1 MGIVTTNSGASQ
13 HVKRIL
19 IDCKCALSIPD
30 VWPPK
35 DVPHGLFYYRVCVCM
50 CVYIY
55 WPQANDYVESYY
67 EVVAQIVGDKVVTGE
82 EKQLRIKEVEAFL
95 KDNSAAGGVVCLCC
109 IILNLL
115 CGHCSSI
122 LMGYKYTTRRT
133 MLVSNF
139 MTWVLGIT
147 TSRTP

>member
-1 MGIVTTNSGASQ
+1 M
-13 HVKRIL
+13 
-19 IDCKCALSIPD
+19 C
-30 VWPPK
+30 
-35 DVPHGLFYYRVCVCM
+35 VCVCV
-50 CVYIY
+50 C